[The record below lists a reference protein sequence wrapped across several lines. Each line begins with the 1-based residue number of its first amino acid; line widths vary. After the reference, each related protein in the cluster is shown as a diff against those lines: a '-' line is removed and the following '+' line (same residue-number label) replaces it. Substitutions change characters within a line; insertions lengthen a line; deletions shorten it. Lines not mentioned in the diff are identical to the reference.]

1 MLDKFFD
8 IFYNAIFIPIAKLII
23 LVLKNYIPKL
33 SEREKYIHLNNN
45 FSEIS
50 ADNKYTIWFHSA
62 SMGEFEQA
70 KPIIEKL
77 RKSINDLRII
87 VTFFS
92 PSGFNT
98 QKNYSYA
105 DYICYLPFDSKKNV
119 ENFIQKIKPDI
130 AVFVRYEIWRNYL
143 KALKLKSIPIL
154 LIDATKPSNSFFR
167 NFLLT
172 KLWIRSNMNY
182 FNEIITVGEIHTTF
196 FENLKLKYTKV
207 TTLTDTRFDRICEF
221 VLNAKK
227 NHVIPLSFFQDNEL
241 VLVAGSIWEKDEN
254 IIIDAYNNLSVK
266 KKNKLRIIFVP
277 HEPTQENLLRL
288 TSKLDSYLL
297 LSEIIKENS
306 EFQSINAKRN
316 IVVDSIGF
324 LLRLYNHGS
333 FVYIGGAFGAGVHSV
348 TEPAGYGLPIAT
360 GPDLSKSVDAQNL
373 KNLGALTTINNQ
385 KEFQNWLEKMIDDSA
400 FRENQ
405 SEIAKN
411 YIFQNVGSTDKVINI
426 IQNYMSDKNNYRK
439 NKF

>member
-23 LVLKNYIPKL
+23 IVLKNYIPKL
-33 SEREKYIHLNNN
+33 SEREKYVRLNDN

-50 ADNKYTIWFHSA
+50 TDNKYTIWFHSA

-77 RKSINDLRII
+77 KTKYPKIFI
-87 VTFFS
+87 VVSFFS

-105 DYICYLPFDSKKNV
+105 DYICYLPFDSQKNV
-119 ENFIQKIKPDI
+119 TNFIQKIKPDI

-143 KALKLKSIPIL
+143 KTLKLISIPIL

-167 NFLLT
+167 NFLLS

-196 FENLKLKYTKV
+196 FESLKLKSTKV

-227 NHVIPLSFFQDNEL
+227 NHIIPSSFFHGKEL
-241 VLVAGSIWEKDEN
+241 VLVAGSIWEQDEN
-254 IIIDAYNNLSVK
+254 ILIGTYNNLSK
-266 KKNKLRIIFVP
+266 IKKNQLRIIFVP

-288 TSKLDSYLL
+288 TSKLDSYQL
-297 LSEIIKENS
+297 LSEIIKNNPECLDSEILSNNS
-306 EFQSINAKRN
+306 IKN

-373 KNLGALTTINNQ
+373 KDLGALTIINNQ

-411 YIFQNVGSTDKVINI
+411 YIFKNIGSTDKVIKI
-426 IQNYMSDKNNYRK
+426 ILNYMEDKK
-439 NKF
+439 